1 MKFEAAVVE
10 DIVLDVNSKYFADA
24 GEWNGIGTITF
35 RKVKGASRK
44 GGGFAKPYFSNFS
57 NLPLKNELVY
67 IFTLPSPDIQEDVTR
82 EIYYYLSPLSIWNSQ
97 HHNAIPNIFEN
108 TNIPES
114 QRQDYQQTSAG
125 STRKVTE
132 GSTDI
137 NLGNYFKESTNT
149 KPLKKFEGDVIVESR
164 VGSSLRFG
172 TTSIQNGEPLNNWS
186 AGSFNGQPITILRNG
201 QGKQGSVGFLP
212 TEENIN
218 NDNSSIYLTNGQQ
231 VPLEPSSI
239 NDYYSYNRKPQPAKD
254 YKGDQIILNSGRL
267 FFNSKTDSILLSSNQ
282 TINLNSVLSV
292 NIDTEDLVVQSTKVY
307 LGSKNAKEPILY
319 GDKTVDM
326 LGDIID
332 LLEVL
337 LTASATA
344 SASGAPIATLNAVGI
359 LQQNTIGY
367 LKQNLENLKSETV
380 FIA

>member
-1 MKFEAAVVE
+1 MKFEVAVVE

-35 RKVKGASRK
+35 KKVKGASRR
-44 GGGFAKPYFSNFS
+44 GSGFAKPYFSNFS
-57 NLPLKNELVY
+57 NFPLKNELVY
-67 IFTLPSPDIQEDVTR
+67 IFTLPSPDIQEDNTR
-82 EIYYYLSPLSIWNSQ
+82 EVYYYLSPISIWNSQ

-108 TNIPES
+108 TNIPEA
-114 QRQDYQQTSAG
+114 QRQDYQQTSLG
-125 STRKVTE
+125 SIRKVTD

-137 NLGNYFKESTNT
+137 NLGNYFRESTNT

-172 TTSIQNGEPLNNWS
+172 TTSIQNGQPLNNWS
-186 AGSFNGQPITILRNG
+186 TGSFNGQPITILRNG
-201 QGKQGSVGFLP
+201 QGQQGSVGFLP

-231 VPLEPSSI
+231 IPLEPSST

-254 YKGDQIILNSGRL
+254 FRGDQIILNSGRL
-267 FFNSKTDSILLSSNQ
+267 FFNSKTDSIFLSSNR

-292 NIDTEDLVVQSTKVY
+292 NVDTEDLIVQSTKIY
-307 LGSKNAKEPILY
+307 LGSKNAKEPVLY
-319 GDKTVDM
+319 GDKTVEM
-326 LGDIID
+326 LGDIIN
-332 LLEVL
+332 LLESL

-344 SASGAPIATLNAVGI
+344 TAGPFPVVTLNATGT
-359 LQQNTIGY
+359 LQATAIQY
-367 LKQNLENLKSETV
+367 LKQNLEYLKSETV
-380 FIA
+380 YIE

>member
-1 MKFEAAVVE
+1 VKFEVAVVE

-35 RKVKGASRK
+35 RKVKGPSRK
-44 GGGFAKPYFSNFS
+44 GSGFAKPYFSNFS

-67 IFTLPSPDIQEDVTR
+67 IFTLPSPDIQEDNTR
-82 EIYYYLSPLSIWNSQ
+82 EVYYYLSPLNIWNSQ

-114 QRQDYQQTSAG
+114 QRQDYQQTSLG

-149 KPLKKFEGDVIVESR
+149 KPLKKFEGDVIMESR

-172 TTSIQNGEPLNNWS
+172 TTSIQNGQPLNNWS
-186 AGSFNGQPITILRNG
+186 TGSFNGQPITILRNG
-201 QGKQGSVGFLP
+201 QGQQGSVGFLP

-231 VPLEPSSI
+231 IPLEPSSTRE
-239 NDYYSYNRKPQPAKD
+239 YYSYKTPPQPAGD
-254 YKGDQIILNSGRL
+254 YKGDQIIINSGRL
-267 FFNSKTDSILLSSNQ
+267 FFNSTTDNILISSPQ
-282 TINLNSVLSV
+282 SINLNSERSV
-292 NIDTEDLVVQSTKVY
+292 NIDTEEFVTRATRIN
-307 LGSKNAKEPILY
+307 LGGKDATEPILY
-319 GDKTVDM
+319 GDLTVTV
-326 LGDIID
+326 LESTLT
-332 LLEVL
+332 LLEEIL
-337 LTASATA
+337 RACSIATA
-344 SASGAPIATLNAVGI
+344 NGSPVASLNKLVLYQTQVVKLKEI
-359 LQQNTIGY
+359 LPS
-367 LKQNLENLKSETV
+367 LKSQCV
-380 FIA
+380 FIE